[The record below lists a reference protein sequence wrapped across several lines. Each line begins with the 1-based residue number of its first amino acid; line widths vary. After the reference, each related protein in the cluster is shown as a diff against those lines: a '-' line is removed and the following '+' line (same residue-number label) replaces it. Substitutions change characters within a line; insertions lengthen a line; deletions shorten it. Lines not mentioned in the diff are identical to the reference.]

1 MDEQL
6 EKQLGQQLDL
16 VQQVYELVV
25 NFMVTY
31 SFRLVGAVLVIIV
44 GILVARWVG
53 RIVLR
58 AQERHDVDVTL
69 RQFIASTVRIT
80 VIALFAI
87 IAMNQLGV
95 SITPLIAA
103 IGGLAV
109 GVSFA
114 LQGPVAN
121 YGAGLVII
129 LTRMYRVGDTVTI
142 RDCSGLVEDISL
154 ATTVLLTEDGER
166 IVIPNRQITGE
177 IHTNS
182 FANRVVEGRVGI
194 AYSEDPERA
203 IGIIADA
210 LDGVDGVS
218 AEVSPQI
225 GIAGFGDSSIDLD
238 YRYWV
243 PTNRYFGVMH
253 EANMAVYR
261 ALKRE
266 GVSIPFPQRE
276 VRLLGE
282 GAAAG

>member
-25 NFMVTY
+25 NFMVAY
-31 SFRLVGAVLVIIV
+31 SFRLVGALLVIIV
-44 GILVARWVG
+44 GVLVARWVG

-129 LTRMYRVGDTVTI
+129 ITRMYRVGDTVTI
-142 RDCSGLVEDISL
+142 QGCAGLVEDISL

-166 IVIPNRQITGE
+166 IVIPNKQITGE

-182 FANRVVEGRVGI
+182 YSNRVVEGRVGI

-203 IGIIADA
+203 IGVIADA
-210 LDGVDGVS
+210 LDAVDGVS
-218 AEVSPQI
+218 SEVSPQI
-225 GIAGFGDSSIDLD
+225 GIAGFGESSIDLD

-243 PTNRYFGVMH
+243 PTNRYFGIMH
-253 EANMAVYR
+253 EANMAVYQ

-266 GVSIPFPQRE
+266 GVTIPFPQRE